1 MSLVNPSEAACSAS
15 LQPTPVT
22 VELLIQIWLSVL
34 KRSSVGLED
43 DFFQMGGSIRS
54 ADLLFAEI
62 AQKLGRELPTATIFQ
77 APTIATLVSLLDQPV
92 LPRFSPFIQLRAGRQ
107 HPKILI
113 APGLDGRASF
123 SGLARLVRTEHPI
136 YGIQAKGVDG
146 REEPLD
152 RIEDMAQFY
161 LEKLDGLQPQ
171 GPYILIGYS
180 FGGLVALELAQRLR
194 VQQKKIALLVMVD
207 SYPHPRYLSIRQRLL
222 LSAQRT
228 KRRILEIQQRQILG
242 GISYLMEGIERRW
255 EIAGLGS
262 NGTGIPKA
270 SDLSLAQTTPRVKR
284 KAYAALARYR
294 PRPYGGKIM
303 FVKSETDT
311 YFPGDPVPV
320 WAHLA
325 AAFEVETVRGCH
337 LDMVTTHFEG
347 LATVLT
353 RYIKQAV
360 CRE

>member
-22 VELLIQIWLSVL
+22 VELLIQIWRSVL

-77 APTIATLVSLLDQPV
+77 APTIATLASLLDQPV

-152 RIEDMAQFY
+152 RIC
-161 LEKLDGLQPQ
+161 
-171 GPYILIGYS
+171 
-180 FGGLVALELAQRLR
+180 
-194 VQQKKIALLVMVD
+194 LLYTSRCV
-207 SYPHPRYLSIRQRLL
+207 
-222 LSAQRT
+222 
-228 KRRILEIQQRQILG
+228 
-242 GISYLMEGIERRW
+242 
-255 EIAGLGS
+255 
-262 NGTGIPKA
+262 
-270 SDLSLAQTTPRVKR
+270 
-284 KAYAALARYR
+284 
-294 PRPYGGKIM
+294 
-303 FVKSETDT
+303 
-311 YFPGDPVPV
+311 
-320 WAHLA
+320 
-325 AAFEVETVRGCH
+325 
-337 LDMVTTHFEG
+337 
-347 LATVLT
+347 
-353 RYIKQAV
+353 
-360 CRE
+360 